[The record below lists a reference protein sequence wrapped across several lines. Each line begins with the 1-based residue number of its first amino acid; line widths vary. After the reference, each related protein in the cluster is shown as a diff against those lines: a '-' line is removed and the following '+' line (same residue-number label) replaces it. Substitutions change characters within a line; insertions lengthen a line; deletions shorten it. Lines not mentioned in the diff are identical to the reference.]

1 MKKPIIFLNILLLA
15 VFGCQKP
22 GPVTVDTGTSDDV
35 LDVSTVVPA
44 DSAATFGQ
52 IDSLGILPADAATFS
67 GFLLVNSVTYDNG
80 PADTNVVKQY
90 AAVYFADRSHPVVDG
105 RGRVLGYYGMNITP
119 TLTGSKIM
127 VNSLPMV
134 RIPYRLRLPGVT
146 GDSICG
152 YLYVRNLAGTHHP
165 NTAFLWNVP
174 AGDQGSVAGFT
185 VQIVTPEDV
194 HVLAP
199 EGGSVL
205 SRNSPITLRW
215 AGKGDLNIVVSVID
229 PVTQATTAVMKLHPK
244 SGTGKAVLDARV
256 LALLPPG
263 RHFVFSFIAANRQ
276 EITVGQYQG
285 KVLVQAAAVYNIY
298 VELK

>member
-1 MKKPIIFLNILLLA
+1 MKKPIVFLNILLLA

-35 LDVSTVVPA
+35 LDVSTVAPA
-44 DSAATFGQ
+44 DSAASFGQ
-52 IDSLGILPADAATFS
+52 IDSVGILPADAATFS

-105 RGRVLGYYGMNITP
+105 RGHVLGYYGMNITP

-146 GDSICG
+146 GDSTCG

-185 VQIVTPEDV
+185 VQITTPEDV

-199 EGGSVL
+199 EGGSVF
-205 SRNSPITLRW
+205 SRSSPITLRW
-215 AGKGDLNIVVSVID
+215 TGKGELNIVVSVID
-229 PVTQATTAVMKLHPK
+229 PVTKATTALMKLHPK
-244 SGTGKAVLDARV
+244 SSTGKAVLDARV
-256 LALLPPG
+256 LALLPPE

-276 EITVGQYQG
+276 EIAVGQYQG

>member
-1 MKKPIIFLNILLLA
+1 MNARRSLEMTMKKPIVFLNILLLA

-44 DSAATFGQ
+44 DSAASFGQ

-105 RGRVLGYYGMNITP
+105 RGRVLGYYGMNVTP

-134 RIPYRLRLPGVT
+134 RIPYRLRLPGDT
-146 GDSICG
+146 GDSTCG

-165 NTAFLWNVP
+165 NTAFFWNVP

-185 VQIVTPEDV
+185 VQIMCSPLKGEASFHAT
-194 HVLAP
+194 HLSLS
-199 EGGSVL
+199 GG
-205 SRNSPITLRW
+205 
-215 AGKGDLNIVVSVID
+215 
-229 PVTQATTAVMKLHPK
+229 
-244 SGTGKAVLDARV
+244 
-256 LALLPPG
+256 
-263 RHFVFSFIAANRQ
+263 
-276 EITVGQYQG
+276 
-285 KVLVQAAAVYNIY
+285 
-298 VELK
+298 